1 VTTKPKKKEVADD
14 ENDIVDQFNQEHEQ
28 HKYACSLGEII
39 STFAKNVWIGMRDT
53 MPWTWEDI

>member
-1 VTTKPKKKEVADD
+1 VAED
-14 ENDIVDQFNQEHEQ
+14 EDDIVDQFNQEHEQ